1 MSYRK
6 VYSNDV
12 SCKNVNAAEYGRKPI
27 LCPVCGQASTIMRLK
42 ITRNGVAIYSWIA
55 ADTDD
60 LSTEEILEGFVCSSA
75 KEEWHI
81 VKKHELRRSGE
92 LKDTQYRDGYMYH
105 DGFREY

>member
-12 SCKNVNAAEYGRKPI
+12 SDKDVNAAEYGRKPI
-27 LCPVCGQASTIMRLK
+27 SCPVCKQLSSTIRLK
-42 ITRNGVAIYSWIA
+42 TTRNGVAIYSLIG

-60 LSTEEILEGFVCSSA
+60 LSTEEIIEGFVCSTA

-81 VKKHELRRSGE
+81 VKKHEMRRSGE
-92 LKDTQYRDGYMYH
+92 LKDTEYKDGYMYH